1 MRDGIQHLCS
11 LILLIIILLCPS
23 YADDNVP
30 SITEEEIIGHIKY
43 LASDRLEGRS
53 PGSPGGE
60 EAARYIAAEFEKA
73 GLEPPGD
80 SGSYYQK
87 FTFPGEVV
95 LGRSGSLNLILNG
108 ESTDLELGKDY
119 YPLGFSQNGY
129 ASGDIVFAGYGITA
143 PEAGYDD
150 YSGLDVKGK
159 IVLVLRYSPDGLRYD
174 SPFFNYS
181 TLRYKAVNA
190 REHGAAAALFT
201 TSFSGDGEEAIKHP
215 SLDYSTSD
223 SGIQAAVITKDKAR
237 EILSLSGRNPDEVAQ
252 NLSGRKPDS
261 FPIPGARAS
270 IRTDIVQKNIE
281 TANVLG
287 LVEGSDPVLG
297 KEVVIV
303 GAHYDHIGRGGGNS
317 MAGPSGRGQVHNG
330 ADDNASG
337 VAALIELAEYFSH
350 KRKELDRSLL
360 FIAFSGEEIGLLG
373 STYYIEHPAIPLDRT
388 VAMIN
393 MDMIG
398 RLRDNNLIVFGLG
411 SSRGWKRLILAANEG
426 PDLNLSFQDS
436 AFGPSDQSVFYTYE
450 IPAVQF
456 FTGLHEDYHTPTD
469 DWEMIN
475 SSGEKRLLRLV
486 SGLIEELSS
495 GSSNLVFN
503 KGSGQA
509 SNVAGLKIY
518 LGTVPDYSSQA
529 PGVRLAGVRAGSP
542 ASAAGL
548 RAGDTIIELNGKEIK
563 NIYDY
568 SYTLNTLEAGD
579 STELKIM
586 RGGEKITLQIIP
598 ENR

>member
-1 MRDGIQHLCS
+1 MQRLFY
-11 LILLIIILLCPS
+11 LILLILILLCPS
-23 YADDNVP
+23 YADDSSP
-30 SITEEEIIGHIKY
+30 SITEEEILGHIKY

-53 PGSPGGE
+53 PGSPGSE
-60 EAARYIAAEFEKA
+60 EAARYVAAEFEKA
-73 GLEPPGD
+73 GLSPPGD
-80 SGSYYQK
+80 RGTYYQR

-95 LGRSGSLNLILNG
+95 LGQSNSLSLILNG
-108 ESTDLELGKDY
+108 EVTDLELGKDY
-119 YPLGFSQNGY
+119 YPLGFSENGY
-129 ASGDIVFAGYGITA
+129 ASGEIVFAGYGITA

-159 IVLVLRYSPDGLRYD
+159 VVLVLRFSPDGLRYD

-181 TLRYKAVNA
+181 TLRYKALNA

-201 TSFSGDGEEAIKHP
+201 TPFSGDGGEAVRRP
-215 SLDYSTSD
+215 SLDYSPSD
-223 SGIQAAVITKDKAR
+223 SGIQAAVITKEKAG

-252 NLSGRKPDS
+252 NLSERKPDS
-261 FPIPGARAS
+261 FSIPGVRAG
-270 IRTDIVQKNIE
+270 IRTDIVQKDIE
-281 TANVLG
+281 TVNVLG
-287 LVEGSDPVLG
+287 FVGGSDPALG

-317 MAGPSGRGQVHNG
+317 MAGPAGRGEVHNG

-350 KRKELDRSLL
+350 KREELDRSLL

-398 RLRDNNLIVFGLG
+398 RLRDDNLIVFGLG
-411 SSRGWKRLILAANEG
+411 SSRGWKRLILAANRG

-436 AFGPSDQSVFYTYE
+436 AFGPSDQSVFYTRE

-456 FTGLHEDYHTPTD
+456 FTGLHEDYHTPQD

-475 SSGEKRLLRLV
+475 SSGEKRLLELV
-486 SGLIEELSS
+486 SGLIEELTS
-495 GSSNLVFN
+495 GNNNLVFD

-509 SNVAGLKIY
+509 VNVAGLKIY
-518 LGTVPDYSSQA
+518 LGTVPDYSAQV
-529 PGVRLAGVRAGSP
+529 PGVRLAGVREGSP

-548 RAGDTIIELNGKEIK
+548 RAGDTIIELDGKEIK

-568 SYTLNTLEAGD
+568 SYTLNALKAGD
-579 STELKIM
+579 STELKII
-586 RGGEKITLQIIP
+586 RGEEKITLEIIP
-598 ENR
+598 ERR